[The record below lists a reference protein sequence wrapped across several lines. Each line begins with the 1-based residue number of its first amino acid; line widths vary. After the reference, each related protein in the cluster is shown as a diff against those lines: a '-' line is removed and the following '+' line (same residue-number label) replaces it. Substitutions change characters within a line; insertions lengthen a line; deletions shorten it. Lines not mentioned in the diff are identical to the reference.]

1 VTVTVETPG
10 DTVRILLDNTDH
22 VVAPISNLEPA
33 WNSSILDPG
42 VLHNITIFKVNAE
55 DEYTAF
61 YSLLVTHPDLPIT
74 GANFAPSSTETENPT
89 KQPEGQPEPTA
100 TTKMQPEGLP
110 ELSAATKMVIAGAVV
125 GSVCLGLL
133 GALGIYF
140 WRRRNKH
147 DATLDP
153 FRKVEGGTSPFHST
167 DALYSEYCIRIFI
180 TELRSDIFFSS
191 DGRRFST
198 RG

>member
-1 VTVTVETPG
+1 MVQTSG

-22 VVAPISNLEPA
+22 VITPISALEPA
-33 WNSSILDPG
+33 WNSSILNPS
-42 VLHNITIFKVNAE
+42 VPHKITIVKENPAE
-55 DEYTAF
+55 QYLSL
-61 YSLLVTHPDLPIT
+61 YSFSVTYPDLPSIDT
-74 GANFAPSSTETENPT
+74 TSTPSSTETENPT
-89 KQPEGQPEPTA
+89 KQPEGQPDLTA
-100 TTKMQPEGLP
+100 TTKI
-110 ELSAATKMVIAGAVV
+110 AIAGAVV
-125 GSVCLGLL
+125 GAVCLGLL

-140 WRRRNKH
+140 WRRRKKH

-180 TELRSDIFFSS
+180 TQLRPDIFFSS